1 MAKSIIWSDDYKLG
15 IEIIDS
21 QHKQFVE
28 IIDELY
34 RSIQNLTSERELEG
48 VLDKLVN
55 YHTLH
60 FATEERYFEEFN
72 YEGTEEHKA
81 AHHAFNQKISDFQ
94 KQAKEGT
101 HDIGFDLIDYLED
114 WLVNHLAT
122 MDKKYVACFHEHGL
136 K

>member
-15 IEIIDS
+15 IEIIDA

-34 RSIQNLTSERELEG
+34 RSIQNLTSEKELEG
-48 VLDKLVN
+48 ILDKLVN
-55 YHTLH
+55 YHTIH

-72 YEGTEEHKA
+72 YEGMKEHKE
-81 AHHAFNQKISDFQ
+81 AHHLFNQKISDFQ

-114 WLVNHLAT
+114 WLIDHLST
-122 MDKKYVACFHEHGL
+122 MDKKYVDCFHEHGL